1 MQSDSNEDS
10 DLWMDLDQVFLNSNP
25 AVPERK
31 SSFEAV
37 KTESSPATD
46 FFTHEDADFS
56 ANDHNLI
63 ALGSH
68 LRPSGNDD
76 KDAATGFAQEAFSS
90 TSIEEIHL
98 ALPTREAALSL
109 EDKFSFGE
117 AGVNFPDQDG
127 FLGVLETDAGF
138 HFPEQEVS
146 LSFSTDEESSIF
158 SNKRNSTDLET
169 LVPNMD
175 DSPMRNPP
183 VEKEK
188 KVCLTME
195 ALNYNGEYIPTDS
208 VPRTLEVEVFLAEP
222 VLSLGNISGQHGQV
236 PTSVVPRDF
245 FSSAYEYVPTELD
258 FSQPLSFLDLNFSWA
273 MPAENKS
280 DSLNYTYNASEQSS
294 QIPKKRQCPT
304 PPQETAKAKA
314 SGTKKPRKNT
324 VPKRIFDYSQVKIF
338 SHMERAPQLQN
349 NARLPDPGTTNH
361 QMQLVILQNQS
372 GCVINRTRYVRSNLD
387 PLRYLHPNVIYE
399 KNELFEANN
408 PYQQEFTRVE
418 IDPESGLPI
427 NETRSGLCPYCEDLS
442 FYELKNSSYA
452 QHLSHSHGVF
462 TDNFLTPNPL
472 HIGHYAVAKST
483 NSPRKTTARVRSH
496 EGVVCPACYKVVE
509 IRCWSSTLVKKPLSN
524 YLRHFKEEHRV
535 GKNRSTYFRAH
546 V

>member
-1 MQSDSNEDS
+1 
-10 DLWMDLDQVFLNSNP
+10 MDLDQVFLNSNP

-31 SSFEAV
+31 SSFEAL

-46 FFTHEDADFS
+46 FFTHEEADFS

-68 LRPSGNDD
+68 LRPSGNND
-76 KDAATGFAQEAFSS
+76 KDASFFQEAHSS
-90 TSIEEIHL
+90 KSIEEHHL
-98 ALPTREAALSL
+98 ALPTREAALCL

-169 LVPNMD
+169 LVPNID
-175 DSPMRNPP
+175 DSPIRNPP
-183 VEKEK
+183 MEKE
-188 KVCLTME
+188 
-195 ALNYNGEYIPTDS
+195 
-208 VPRTLEVEVFLAEP
+208 
-222 VLSLGNISGQHGQV
+222 
-236 PTSVVPRDF
+236 
-245 FSSAYEYVPTELD
+245 
-258 FSQPLSFLDLNFSWA
+258 SWA

-280 DSLNYTYNASEQSS
+280 DSLNYTYNAVEQSP

-304 PPQETAKAKA
+304 PPQETAKAKS

-338 SHMERAPQLQN
+338 SQMERAPQLQN

-418 IDPESGLPI
+418 IDAESGLPI

-535 GKNRSTYFRAH
+535 GKNRSSYFRAH